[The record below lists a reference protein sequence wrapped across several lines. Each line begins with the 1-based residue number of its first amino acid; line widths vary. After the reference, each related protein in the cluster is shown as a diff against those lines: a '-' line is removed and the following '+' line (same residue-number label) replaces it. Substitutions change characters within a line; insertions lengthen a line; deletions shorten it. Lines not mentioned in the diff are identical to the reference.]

1 MIHGISDRCP
11 NISGK
16 LLLKHGA
23 ASMEGKAALPIESSP
38 MNPKIDR
45 A

>member
-1 MIHGISDRCP
+1 MLLRP
-11 NISGK
+11 LKISGK

-23 ASMEGKAALPIESSP
+23 ASMAGNADLPMESSP
-38 MNPKIDR
+38 VKPKIAR